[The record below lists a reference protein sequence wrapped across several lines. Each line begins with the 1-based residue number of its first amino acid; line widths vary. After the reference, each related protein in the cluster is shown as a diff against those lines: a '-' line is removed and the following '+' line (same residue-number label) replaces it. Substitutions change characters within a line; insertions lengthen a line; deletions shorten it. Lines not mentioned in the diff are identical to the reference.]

1 MDRFEP
7 RTSGFGSDP
16 STNWWATTTAL
27 DKNTVQQVP
36 ETYFNVFIAT
46 FSSEQSFIQKN
57 VINWND
63 HADGREGK
71 NILLI
76 TKQKRG
82 DVHGKVKK
90 ILWISNCSSC
100 DLFYLAY
107 VG

>member
-57 VINWND
+57 FINWND
-63 HADGREGK
+63 HAGKGK

-90 ILWISNCSSC
+90 S
-100 DLFYLAY
+100 YE
-107 VG
+107 